1 MDSDYNPDVNDVDF
15 YRRRYSDKNYDVA
28 AVVSAFA
35 CQRKAF
41 SACGVSLSFIHLIF
55 SLFFSSAA
63 SGEQYKRW

>member
-28 AVVSAFA
+28 AVVSAFG
-35 CQRKAF
+35 CRGKLF
-41 SACGVSLSFIHLIF
+41 SVCGVSLSFIHLIF

-63 SGEQYKRW
+63 SGEQHKRW